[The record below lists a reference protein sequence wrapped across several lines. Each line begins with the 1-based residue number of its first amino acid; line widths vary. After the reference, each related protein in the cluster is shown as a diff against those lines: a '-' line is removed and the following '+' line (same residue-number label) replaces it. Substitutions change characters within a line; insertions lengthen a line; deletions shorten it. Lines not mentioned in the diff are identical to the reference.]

1 MLHPTIVFEESPAP
15 MSPRT
20 TEAQAARPGT
30 MRPVNLLIALF
41 AVACV
46 IALAHGIIA

>member
-1 MLHPTIVFEESPAP
+1 MLHPSIAFQESPRHMP
-15 MSPRT
+15 PRT

-30 MRPVNLLIALF
+30 MRPVNLLIAVF
-41 AVACV
+41 AVACA